1 MPEETVRTVG
11 GAKWAVGGAE
21 WTVGGSKKSIRV
33 KTNRNLSKR

>member
-21 WTVGGSKKSIRV
+21 WTVGGAKK
-33 KTNRNLSKR
+33 KA